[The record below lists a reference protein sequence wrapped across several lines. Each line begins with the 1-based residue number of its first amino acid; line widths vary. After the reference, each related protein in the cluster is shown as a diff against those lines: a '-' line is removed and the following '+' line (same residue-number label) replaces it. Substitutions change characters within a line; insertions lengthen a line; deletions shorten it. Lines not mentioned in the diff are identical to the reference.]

1 MSRYS
6 GNQDYRHDSTGC
18 LGVLLVNL
26 GSPDAPTTD
35 AVRRYL
41 AEFLWDPRVVEIP
54 RPVWWLIL
62 HAVVL
67 RFRPRRSAHAYQR
80 VWTDE
85 GSPLHVISRHQ
96 VRLLQAALT
105 AHYGVGVQV
114 ALAMRYGNPSIRA
127 GLAHLREAHARRI
140 LIFPLYPQYSA
151 ATTATVFDAVADE
164 LKTWRWLPELR
175 FITHYHDEEGY
186 LSALV
191 NSILESWKQ
200 RGQAERLL
208 FSFHG
213 MPKRTLRAGDP
224 YHCHCQK
231 TARLVAEKLGLST
244 ERWLVAFQSRFGR
257 AEWLQP
263 YTDVTLRK
271 WAQDGVKQVDVV
283 CPGFA
288 ADCLETLEE
297 IAMQNKEIFLSA
309 GGTSLHYIPA
319 LNERADHVKALVG
332 LINRHLQGWADSE
345 DDLSRFDNDDRGQD
359 RLRRALALGAEK

>member
-6 GNQDYRHDSTGC
+6 GEQDYRHDSTES

-26 GSPDAPTTD
+26 GSPDAPTTK

-54 RPVWWLIL
+54 RLPWWLIL
-62 HAVVL
+62 HGVVL
-67 RFRPRRSAHAYQR
+67 RLRPRRSAHAYRR

-85 GSPLHVISRHQ
+85 GSPLLVISRGQAHA
-96 VRLLQAALT
+96 LQQALT
-105 AHYGVGVQV
+105 SRYGDRVKV
-114 ALAMRYGNPSIRA
+114 ALAMRYGSPSIQE

-140 LIFPLYPQYSA
+140 LILPLYPQYSA

-175 FITHYHDEEGY
+175 FISHYHDDEGY
-186 LSALV
+186 LTALV
-191 NSILESWKQ
+191 NSIRESWEQ
-200 RGQAERLL
+200 HGQAERLL

-213 MPKRTLRAGDP
+213 MPKRTLLAGDP

-231 TARLVAEKLGLST
+231 TARLVAERLGLPAG
-244 ERWLVAFQSRFGR
+244 RWQVAFQSRFGR

-263 YTDVTLRK
+263 YTDKTLRQ
-271 WAQDGVKQVDVV
+271 WAHAGVKQVDVV

-297 IAMQNKEIFLSA
+297 IAMLNKKAFLGA
-309 GGTSLHYIPA
+309 GGTSLRYVPA
-319 LNERADHVKALVG
+319 LNERVDHIEALVS
-332 LINRHLQGWADSE
+332 LIETHIQGWAETRSDHTS
-345 DDLSRFDNDDRGQD
+345 SRLHEQAQASRQ
-359 RLRRALALGAEK
+359 RASALGAKQ